1 MENMSQGT
9 PPVPGRNS
17 SSKKWLYLSLAGV
30 GAIAVLLLWVLY
42 LGPDAQRA
50 RELDRNYDIAM
61 NTIANFEEAM
71 RNDTYGGETPQE
83 TLELFIHAL
92 NKGDMDL
99 AAKYFVLETDGTQN
113 KKLTQLLFDIQKN
126 KEMELFLNLLSNVE
140 PNEEDR
146 ISEDDYKFI
155 AVDGKGD
162 VVLYID
168 MTLNEYSGVWKID
181 GVH

>member
-61 NTIANFEEAM
+61 NTITNFEEAM
-71 RNDTYGGETPQE
+71 RNDTYGGETPEE

-92 NKGDMDL
+92 DKEDVEL
-99 AAKYFVLETDGTQN
+99 AGRYFLLKEDGSQDEETLNNLRAKQSQLKDITETLR
-113 KKLTQLLFDIQKN
+113 KA
-126 KEMELFLNLLSNVE
+126 EAY
-140 PNEEDR
+140 EEDR
-146 ISEDDYKFI
+146 IDEDDYKFVVRNENGEMI
-155 AVDGKGD
+155 A
-162 VVLYID
+162 YIV
-168 MTLNEYSGVWKID
+168 MQRNVYSNVWKI
-181 GVH
+181 VSL